1 MESVIGSE
9 KQPYLFRVCA
19 VKKGA
24 LLLPEG
30 APSLRWQA
38 APRSWE
44 PLFLRPRAGWEA
56 GFTSRSSIAKFF
68 EKGLVISVNESQLG
82 LFYGLS
88 FLCVAIAFAFAA
100 YLYLWVKKQKT
111 ENAKIQEVSLLIKQG
126 ANTFMR
132 REYLVLAKFAVVAA
146 VVILVLLPSPIW
158 TGNIVDNISMAIAYL
173 CGTALSAIAG
183 KIGILVATLSNGRT
197 AEAAQKGIKPA
208 FLIGFR
214 GGAVMGLL
222 VVGCSLLG
230 VAAVLLV
237 TGDSSILLGF
247 SFGASSL
254 ALFAKAG
261 GGIFTKTADVSAD
274 LTGKVELGIP
284 EDDPRNPAVI
294 ADNVGDNVGDVA
306 GMGADLFD
314 SNVAAMASALVLA
327 QSLSGGDFNNV
338 SMVFCYAILG
348 LFASII
354 GIATARVGKKG
365 DPTTALNSSTY
376 VTTAIYLVLTA
387 GATALFPGFSW
398 RIWGAAAVGLLVGV
412 IIGITTDYF
421 TDDSKSPVKKVAKA
435 SSSGPAFTVLSG
447 ISYGFISAL
456 PAMVGIAISALIA
469 YKLCEP
475 MGEGYAIFG
484 ISMAAVGMLSI
495 VGMIISNDAYGP
507 IVDNARGLAEMGGLG
522 EETIRTADELDS
534 AGNTVKAVTKGF
546 SISAAGLT
554 VISLLGAFMS
564 EANDALAAAGRELI
578 TGFDIMSPTV
588 FFGVLVGAVVPAVF
602 SAMLILG
609 VDKNAQRMVAEIHRQ
624 FNSIKGLR
632 EGKPG
637 VKPEYDKCID
647 IATSGSLRELIPAGL
662 MSIIATVV
670 VGFIGGPSAIGGFLL
685 GNIVSGLL
693 LALFMS
699 NAGGLWDN
707 CKKYI
712 EAGAEGGKGS
722 DSHKAAVI
730 GDTVGDPFKDTAG
743 PSINTQ
749 ITVVSLVSSLLSSVF
764 VMFSFFS

>member
-1 MESVIGSE
+1 MEQYQS
-9 KQPYLFRVCA
+9 
-19 VKKGA
+19 
-24 LLLPEG
+24 
-30 APSLRWQA
+30 
-38 APRSWE
+38 
-44 PLFLRPRAGWEA
+44 
-56 GFTSRSSIAKFF
+56 
-68 EKGLVISVNESQLG
+68 

-88 FLCVAIAFAFAA
+88 FLVAAIAFAYAA
-100 YLYLWVKKQKT
+100 YLYFWVKRQPIT
-111 ENAKIQEVSLLIKQG
+111 NGKIIEVAGLIKEG
-126 ANTFMR
+126 AKTFMR
-132 REYLVLAKFAVVAA
+132 REYKILAIFASVVA
-146 VVILVLLPSPIW
+146 ILILLFLPSPIW
-158 TGNIVDNISMAIAYL
+158 NGDFIDNISMALAYIA
-173 CGTALSAIAG
+173 GTVLSAIAG
-183 KIGILVATLSNGRT
+183 KIGIMVASLSNGRS

-214 GGAVMGLL
+214 GGAVMGLI
-222 VVGCSLLG
+222 VVGCSLFG
-230 VAAVLLV
+230 VAAVLWIV
-237 TGDSSILLGF
+237 GDASILLGF

-314 SNVAAMASALVLA
+314 SNVAAMASAIVIA
-327 QSLSGGDFNNV
+327 QSLSGTGYNNL
-338 SMVFCYAILG
+338 SMVFCYSVLG
-348 LFASII
+348 LLSSII
-354 GIATARVGKKG
+354 GIATARIGKNG
-365 DPTTALNSSTY
+365 NPTRALNSSTY
-376 VTTAIYLVLTA
+376 VTTAIYMILTA
-387 GATALFPGFSW
+387 VATAFIPGFSW
-398 RIWGAAAVGLLVGV
+398 RIWGAATVGLLVGV

-421 TDDSKSPVKKVAKA
+421 TDDSKPIVKKVAHA
-435 SSSGPAFTVLSG
+435 SQTGPAFTILSG
-447 ISYGFISAL
+447 VSYGFISAL
-456 PAMVGIAISALIA
+456 PAMVGIAISALAA
-469 YKLCEP
+469 YKICEP
-475 MGEGYAIFG
+475 MGDGYAVFG

-507 IVDNARGLAEMGGLG
+507 IVDNARGLAEMGDLG
-522 EETIRTADELDS
+522 EDTIRIADELDS

-564 EANDALAAAGRELI
+564 EVNTALAEAGKELI
-578 TGFDIMSPTV
+578 TGFDIMDPTV
-588 FFGVLVGAVVPAVF
+588 FFGVLIGAVIPAVF

-632 EGKPG
+632 EGTA
-637 VKPEYDKCID
+637 KPEYDKCID
-647 IATSGSLRELIPAGL
+647 IATTGALRELIPAGL
-662 MSIIATVV
+662 MTILVTIL
-670 VGFIGGPSAIGGFLL
+670 VGVIGGAKAVGGFLL

-707 CKKYI
+707 SKKYV
-712 EAGAEGGKGS
+712 EAGNEGGKGS
-722 DSHKAAVI
+722 KAHKAAVI

-749 ITVVSLVSSLLSSVF
+749 ITVVSLVASLLSGVF
-764 VMFSFFS
+764 AMISIF